1 MKFAFKNPEL
11 EKWLYEGFHEASVQ
25 AQIER
30 QLGNSC
36 DAIILSADRNNEYF
50 CKPHGLLKEVD
61 VSIYFFKK
69 RTLVKEREYT
79 PDQWN
84 PYPEV
89 TPPSEGWYMVT
100 LEGPECGEKVKVEV
114 DWYHPSS
121 DNWELNARQRVRA
134 FRAFPKPYEEEKK
147 SK

>member
-50 CKPHGLLKEVD
+50 CKPHGLLKDVD
-61 VSIYFFKK
+61 VSIYFF
-69 RTLVKEREYT
+69 RLC
-79 PDQWN
+79 
-84 PYPEV
+84 
-89 TPPSEGWYMVT
+89 SE
-100 LEGPECGEKVKVEV
+100 
-114 DWYHPSS
+114 
-121 DNWELNARQRVRA
+121 
-134 FRAFPKPYEEEKK
+134 
-147 SK
+147 

>member
-11 EKWLYEGFHEASVQ
+11 EKWLYEGFHKASVQ

-30 QLGNSC
+30 QLGDLC
-36 DAIILSADRNNEYF
+36 DVILLSTDRNNEYF
-50 CKPHGLLKEVD
+50 CKPHDLLKGVD

-69 RTLVKEREYT
+69 ANLVIA
-79 PDQWN
+79 
-84 PYPEV
+84 PED
-89 TPPSEGWYMVT
+89 
-100 LEGPECGEKVKVEV
+100 PECGGKVKVEA

-121 DNWELNARQRVRA
+121 DNWGLNARQRVRA

>member
-11 EKWLYEGFHEASVQ
+11 EKWIYECFDDASVQ

-30 QLGNSC
+30 QWEDGTTF
-36 DAIILSADRNNEYF
+36 ITISASEGHDCFCESSNGVMALKITLNFPKKALIKKAEYA
-50 CKPHGLLKEVD
+50 
-61 VSIYFFKK
+61 
-69 RTLVKEREYT
+69 

-89 TPPSEGWYMVT
+89 TPPSEGWYLVT
-100 LEGPECGEKVKVEV
+100 LEDPECGEKVKVEA

-121 DNWELNARQRVRA
+121 DNWGLNARQRIRA
-134 FRAFPKPYEEEKK
+134 FKAFPKPYEEEK